1 MLYRFGADLVL
12 LAHFLFV
19 VFAVFG
25 GVLVYFDFTWAWVH
39 FPVVVWSSLVNLMRW
54 TCPLTPLEKILR
66 IRSGQRGY
74 AGGFIE
80 HYVGSVVY
88 PGGMPRQMEL
98 TAGVSVAVWNALVYG
113 AVWLLLR

>member
-25 GVLVYFDFTWAWVH
+25 GALVWFDVTWAWAH
-39 FPVVVWSSLVNLMRW
+39 LPVVFWSSVVNLMSW
-54 TCPLTPLEKILR
+54 TCPLTPLEKTLR
-66 IRSGQRGY
+66 VRSGQSGY

-88 PGGMPRQMEL
+88 PHGMPRQMEL
-98 TAGVSVAVWNALVYG
+98 IAGVSVVAWNALVY
-113 AVWLLLR
+113 AVILLLLR